1 MLTFK
6 EALAVAK
13 KKKGHINHCVEYT
26 NAYMFSYEGS
36 ENTVGGE
43 SPIVVM
49 KETGETMNMSAYIW
63 TPDKEYVGE
72 IEVDQ

>member
-1 MLTFK
+1 MLSYK
-6 EALAVAK
+6 ECLAIARSK
-13 KKKGHINHCVEYT
+13 KPKVNHCVEYT
-26 NAYMFSYEGS
+26 NAYMFSYEGT
-36 ENTVGGE
+36 ENMVGGE

-72 IEVDQ
+72 HEVE